1 MGVVPLQAPSV
12 LVRVCPSRAVPE
24 MLGSVV
30 FDGGVAGGAVTV
42 TVAEPGCP
50 SLVAVIV
57 AVPVATPLTSPAADT
72 VATPLAL
79 VVHVTT
85 RPVSTF
91 PPASRSV
98 AVSCTLE
105 PTCTL
110 GVPGATVTDA
120 TGGFNAATIA
130 VCADCAVAE
139 PALLLAVTLE
149 RIVSPTSD
157 AARTYVVPVAPAIFV
172 HAPPAAS
179 HRFH

>member
-1 MGVVPLQAPSV
+1 MGVVPLQAPSDV
-12 LVRVCPSRAVPE
+12 VRVCPSRAVPV

-42 TVAEPGCP
+42 TVADPACP

-57 AVPVATPLTSPAADT
+57 ALPVATPVTSPPAET
-72 VATPLAL
+72 VATALAL
-79 VVHVTT
+79 VVHVTA

-98 AVSCTLE
+98 AESCTVE

-110 GVPGATVTDA
+110 GVAGATVTDA

-130 VCADCAVAE
+130 VCADCAVAD
-139 PALLLAVTLE
+139 PAVLLAVTLE
-149 RIVSPTSD
+149 RRVNPTSD
-157 AARTYVVPVAPAIFV
+157 
-172 HAPPAAS
+172 PP
-179 HRFH
+179 RR